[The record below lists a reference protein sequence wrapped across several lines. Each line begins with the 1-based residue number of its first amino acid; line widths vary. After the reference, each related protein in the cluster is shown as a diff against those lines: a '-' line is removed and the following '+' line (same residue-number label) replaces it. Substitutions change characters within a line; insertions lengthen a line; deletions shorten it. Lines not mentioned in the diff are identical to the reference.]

1 MTAVDKGGTATI
13 ESARPVTSMHPPIEF
28 REVIGSTDWHHIQA
42 LREAIYVTAENR
54 IGEETGFYGSF
65 DQYDNYSKWFLAMSE
80 GRAVGCVKVIRDSD
94 IGLPY
99 ETIIGRQK
107 RAPGKVVAEIG
118 HLLSLS
124 GPMST
129 PVVLGLMRESFA
141 YCVNQLG
148 ATHVVGDVFLDKS
161 KGDAFYRRI
170 GFTTL
175 HGSYHDPRFVDAPL
189 SMIIILE
196 VASLAL
202 RMRQSKGMLN
212 DLLCYLTG
220 GCKDPEIRRAAGESA
235 RRSECHCE

>member
-1 MTAVDKGGTATI
+1 VTDVDKSGASAIERPRPTAAVHPRI
-13 ESARPVTSMHPPIEF
+13 EV
-28 REVIGSTDWHHIQA
+28 REVIGSTDWHHIQS

-65 DQYDNYSKWFLAMSE
+65 DRYNDYSKWFLAMCE
-80 GRAVGCVKVIRDSD
+80 GRAAGCVKVIRDSD

-99 ETIIGRQK
+99 ETIIGRKK
-107 RAPGKVVAEIG
+107 RAPGQVIAEIG

-124 GPMST
+124 GPMSA

-175 HGSYHDPRFVDAPL
+175 HGPYPDPRFVDAPL

-196 VASLAL
+196 VASLAP
-202 RMRQSKGMLN
+202 RMQQSKGMLK

-220 GCKDPEIRRAAGESA
+220 ACNDPEIRRAAAE
-235 RRSECHCE
+235 

>member
-1 MTAVDKGGTATI
+1 MEAT
-13 ESARPVTSMHPPIEF
+13 
-28 REVIGSTDWHHIQA
+28 G
-42 LREAIYVTAENR
+42 REAIYVMAENR

-65 DQYDNYSKWFLAMSE
+65 DHYDSYSKWFLAMSE

-94 IGLPY
+94 IVLPY

-107 RAPGKVVAEIG
+107 RAPGQVVAEIG

-124 GPMST
+124 GPMSA

-175 HGSYHDPRFVDAPL
+175 HGPYRDPRFVDAPL

-212 DLLCYLTG
+212 DLLYYLTG
-220 GCKDPEIRRAAGESA
+220 ACNDPEIRRAAGELA
-235 RRSECHCE
+235 RRGECHCE

>member
-1 MTAVDKGGTATI
+1 MTAVDKDAVAI
-13 ESARPVTSMHPPIEF
+13 ERVDASGRMPPLIEF
-28 REVIGSTDWHHIQA
+28 REATGSADWRHIQS

-65 DQYDNYSKWFLAMSE
+65 DRYNNYSKWFLAMSE
-80 GRAVGCVKVIRDSD
+80 GRGVGCVKVIRESE

-99 ETIIGRQK
+99 ETIIGRQQ
-107 RAPGKVVAEIG
+107 RAPGQVIAEIG

-124 GPMST
+124 GPLST
-129 PVVLGLMRESFA
+129 PIVLGLMRESFA
-141 YCVNQLG
+141 YSVNQLG
-148 ATHVVGDVFLDKS
+148 ATHVVGDVFMDRS

-175 HGSYHDPRFVDAPL
+175 YGPYRDPRFVDAPS

-202 RMRQSKGMLN
+202 RMQQSKGALKS
-212 DLLCYLTG
+212 LLRYLTG
-220 GCKDPEIRRAAGESA
+220 ACDDPEIRRAAA
-235 RRSECHCE
+235 

>member
-1 MTAVDKGGTATI
+1 MTVVDKSGAATI
-13 ESARPVTSMHPPIEF
+13 ERAHPVALMHLPIEF
-28 REVIGSTDWHHIQA
+28 REVTGSTDWPHIQA

-65 DQYDNYSKWFLAMSE
+65 DRYDSHSKWFLAMSE
-80 GRAVGCVKVIRDSD
+80 GGAVGCVKVIRDSD

-99 ETIIGRQK
+99 ESIIGHQK
-107 RAPGKVVAEIG
+107 RAPGQVIAEIG

-124 GPMST
+124 GPMSA

-141 YCVNQLG
+141 YSVNQLG

-161 KGDAFYRRI
+161 KGDAFYRRV

-175 HGSYHDPRFVDAPL
+175 HGPYRDPRFVDAPL

-202 RMRQSKGMLN
+202 HMRQSKGMLK

-220 GCKDPEIRRAAGESA
+220 ACNDPEIRRAAGELT
-235 RRSECHCE
+235 